1 MYPINM
7 LKLFNKILS
16 PTIISFFCYQTDR
29 KNRGNILASRTL
41 LNRLFTLITACYL
54 LFLTASCAHNTESID
69 GPLLSENPPVLEPA
83 IQDTSTQANE
93 DTDNSAAQAD
103 EQDTPDTSVC
113 STASNAMAFGD
124 AQERDIPG
132 IPHRDLTPQNIQQY
146 LDEALEYCE
155 SSQEFWHKGE
165 LESALE
171 ALDKAYAL
179 ILNVET
185 EGPPSLIQQKEDLRF
200 LISKRILE
208 IYASRNIVVTGNHK
222 AIPRELNANVEKEIK
237 LFTNQRGQEY
247 FVEAFKR
254 SGKYRPMILDKLA
267 QAGLPAE
274 LSWLPL
280 IESGFKVKAFSRA
293 RALGLWQ
300 FIPST
305 GYKFGL
311 KRNQYID
318 ERIDF
323 EKSTD
328 AAIAYLK
335 ELHNIFGDWTT
346 VLAAYNCG
354 EGRVL
359 HVIRTQN
366 VNYLDNFWDLY
377 GRLPYE
383 TARYVPRFLAAL
395 HIIENPG
402 KYGLTGVQVDS
413 PLDFETVD
421 VHRQV
426 HLKDLATSL
435 GTTFE
440 ELKALNPELRYS
452 VLPPDKYTL
461 RVPVGDQETTLALID
476 QVPLSSPPQ
485 PKFVYHRVRKGEN
498 LSSIAR
504 HYHTDM
510 KKIMWANNLRRS
522 SYIVV
527 GQRLKIPQRG
537 MVVMPA
543 SVASSDSTSWEGRHV
558 VKRGDSLWNIANRY
572 GTTTQK
578 IQEMN
583 SLSSTRL
590 YTNQVLKVP
599 SPQKETARSDK
610 DSGTYYVQS
619 GDSPYLIARKHNMSL
634 NHFLRLN
641 NLTSGSTIYPGQKV
655 LTD

>member
-1 MYPINM
+1 MTIIAIFRYPADRNYEE
-7 LKLFNKILS
+7 KILTS
-16 PTIISFFCYQTDR
+16 RSKSNQLFVVISVFFV
-29 KNRGNILASRTL
+29 L
-41 LNRLFTLITACYL
+41 L
-54 LFLTASCAHNTESID
+54 LTTSCAHQTEDTDDS
-69 GPLLSENPPVLEPA
+69 LLSENPPILEPA
-83 IQDTSTQANE
+83 IHGPAIQRENDLE
-93 DTDNSAAQAD
+93 DTAAQPD
-103 EQDTPDTSVC
+103 VLDTPGTSVC
-113 STASNAMAFGD
+113 NTASDAMAFGETPE
-124 AQERDIPG
+124 QDIPA
-132 IPHRDLTPQNIQQY
+132 IPQPDLATQKIQQH
-146 LDEALEYCE
+146 LDEALEFCE

-208 IYASRNIVVTGNHK
+208 IYASRNIVVTGNHN

-237 LFTNQRGQEY
+237 LFTNQSGKKY
-247 FVEAFKR
+247 FVKAFKR
-254 SGKYRPMILDKLA
+254 SGKYRTMILNKLA
-267 QAGLPAE
+267 KAGLPAE

-395 HIIENPG
+395 HIIEHPDT
-402 KYGLTGVQVDS
+402 YGLTGIKVDP
-413 PLDFETVD
+413 PLDFETAD

-426 HLKDLATSL
+426 HLKDMANSL
-435 GTTFE
+435 GTTFGI
-440 ELKALNPELRYS
+440 LKELNPELRYS

-461 RVPVGDQETTLALID
+461 RVPVGDQETALALID

-485 PKFVYHRVRKGEN
+485 PKFVYHRVRKGET
-498 LSSIAR
+498 LSVIAR
-504 HYHTDM
+504 RYHTNI

-537 MVVMPA
+537 MVVRPTSIAA
-543 SVASSDSTSWEGRHV
+543 SDKTPWKGRHV

-572 GTTTQK
+572 GTTTHK

-583 SLSSTRL
+583 SLSTTRL
-590 YTNQVLKVP
+590 YINQVLQVP
-599 SPQKETARSDK
+599 SPQKETTQSSKESR
-610 DSGTYYVQS
+610 TYYVQR

-641 NLTSGSTIYPGQKV
+641 NLTSRSTIYPGQKV